1 MRVLA
6 LSSNYEPVGTISWQK
21 AINLIFTNKALTV
34 GEYEQEIHSPSL
46 TMKLPSVVVYKN
58 SRWRKINSVRFSRR
72 NVWLRD
78 EGRCQY
84 CSRRVSLKSF
94 TLDHVTPK
102 CHGGKTTWTNVV
114 TCCYD
119 CNQKKGD
126 KTPREANMQLQKTVI
141 KPSMLPYIQESETN
155 FTDSSLHPT
164 WKFWLNR

>member
-6 LSSNYEPVGTISWQK
+6 LSSNYEPVGTISWEK
-21 AINLIFTNKALTV
+21 AINLIFTDKVLTV
-34 GEYEQEIHSPSL
+34 GEYEEEIHSPSIC
-46 TMKLPSVVVYKN
+46 MKLPSVVVYKN
-58 SRWRKINSVRFSRR
+58 SKWRKVNSVRFSRR

-84 CSRRVSLKSF
+84 CSRRVSLKAF
-94 TLDHVTPK
+94 TLDHINPRSR
-102 CHGGKTTWTNVV
+102 GGQTTWTNVV
-114 TCCYD
+114 ACCYD

-126 KTPREANMQLQKTVI
+126 KTLKEACMQLQKQAI
-141 KPSMLPYIQESETN
+141 KPTTLPYVQESETN